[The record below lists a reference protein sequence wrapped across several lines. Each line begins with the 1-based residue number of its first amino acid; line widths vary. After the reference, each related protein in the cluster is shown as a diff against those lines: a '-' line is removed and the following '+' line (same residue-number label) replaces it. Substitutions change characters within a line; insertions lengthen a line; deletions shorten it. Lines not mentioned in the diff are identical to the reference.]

1 MTKKAQIKKKIN
13 ILIDDG
19 KYYGKDRTGGFSME
33 MRRVMYNVITE
44 DLVAFVFET
53 TQNETHYLY
62 MKPVEKYD
70 EYDISNFVSY
80 LRKHCRLAQELNNGV
95 I

>member
-1 MTKKAQIKKKIN
+1 MNKKAKLKKKIN

-19 KYYGKDRTGGFSME
+19 KYYGNTPFIYLSYDPA
-33 MRRVMYNVITE
+33 YNIITD

-62 MKPVEKYD
+62 RKPVEKYD
-70 EYDISNFVSY
+70 EYDVSNFVSY
-80 LRKHCRLAQELNNGV
+80 LRKHCKLAQELNNGV